1 MYIPYLRGRQ
11 YELITIREMINNG
24 KLSNKIVPL
33 IEPVKLSSTLMS
45 TIKEA
50 LKKEREIIVICN
62 SEIEDFE
69 DDFYSDE
76 KKEEREVFLELLKSE
91 FVIKGFIMNKNIEN
105 DIIEYRNNNIVIEN
119 EKMAIICN
127 NYDYIDKY
135 QEMFAKDKPKYTF
148 IPENKRFSK
157 KINHNIVLLGDR
169 FKRKDRNSD
178 YLEKDDEFYSDD
190 HLNYRDE
197 GYIGFSDY
205 STIGEKFVSG
215 GFAPYAVAIHMLY
228 FDEEKDLRVHHF
240 VSDSNLDIKNPA
252 KKFYE
257 ALEKLC
263 NFKEKL
269 EKTRALEIFE
279 EYFENQSYPGLGSLK
294 KLSLMH
300 HLELMGKFLDEGVI
314 E

>member
-33 IEPVKLSSTLMS
+33 IEPVKLSSTLIS
-45 TIKEA
+45 TMKEA
-50 LKKEREIIVICN
+50 VKKEREIIVICN

-76 KKEEREVFLELLKSE
+76 KREEKESFLELLRSE
-91 FVIKGFIMNKNIEN
+91 FITKGFIMNKNIEI
-105 DIIEYRNNNIVIEN
+105 DIAEYRSNNIDIEN
-119 EKMAIICN
+119 EKMAVICN

-135 QEMFAKDKPKYTF
+135 QELFIQNKPKYTF
-148 IPENKRFSK
+148 IPENKRFRK
-157 KINHNIVLLGDR
+157 KINYNIVLLEDR
-169 FKRKDRNSD
+169 FKRRERNSD
-178 YLEKDDEFYSDD
+178 YLEKDDEFYSED
-190 HLNYRDE
+190 HLSYKDE
-197 GYIGFSDY
+197 DYIGFSDY
-205 STIGEKFVSG
+205 STIGEKFISG

-228 FDEEKDLRVHHF
+228 FDKEKALRVHHF

-257 ALEKLC
+257 ALKKLC
-263 NFKEKL
+263 DFKGKL
-269 EKTRALEIFE
+269 EETKALEIFE
-279 EYFENQSYPGLGSLK
+279 EYFESQSYPGLGSLK

-300 HLELMGKFLDEGVI
+300 HLELMGKLLDEGVI